1 MSFTENG
8 RKIRSESGKAF
19 PSSDSAEPQ
28 ITFVEA
34 IARALRA
41 DFGSSPSTMKTVA
54 RMTGTNE
61 RTVKNWFDEKNGPTG
76 ENLVV
81 LMQNSDEVLQTV
93 LQLSGRSELLVAAKV
108 AATRTKLRATLNAL
122 DELFSGEED

>member
-1 MSFTENG
+1 MSFTEND
-8 RKIRSESGKAF
+8 RKVRSEIGKAF
-19 PSSDSAEPQ
+19 PSGGTAEPLLP
-28 ITFVEA
+28 FVEA

-76 ENLVV
+76 ENL
-81 LMQNSDEVLQTV
+81 S
-93 LQLSGRSELLVAAKV
+93 
-108 AATRTKLRATLNAL
+108 
-122 DELFSGEED
+122 F